1 MVFIRDGIFCRKT
14 CCRAQRLI
22 LMWQEPGTTLKMTDN
37 AKSCEIHEY
46 AEALYS
52 TDSFQDAFSLL
63 EQQALNCGFHGVLYT
78 YIPKLLIES
87 NFAVEPVYEL
97 SENYAPRYLEHYAE
111 ARFDRHD
118 PLIEAVMDGVKDPI
132 NWWGNV
138 CGEYMDKNQQSR
150 EVISVSKDYGISNGV
165 TVPLMS
171 GELGLAG
178 ASFITDESR
187 SFDTILSSELDRL
200 ALSTKL
206 FHGLVSMNAGHT
218 GRFARTL
225 LNQLNTTEKKFL
237 IELARGKVPC
247 QIAAD
252 MKKTEGYLEQ
262 VMLKIRRKLSGVGK
276 HEPPK
281 INRNQLLY
289 YAGLLNILEHAS

>member
-1 MVFIRDGIFCRKT
+1 MMTDDEKT
-14 CCRAQRLI
+14 CV
-22 LMWQEPGTTLKMTDN
+22 
-37 AKSCEIHEY
+37 IHDY

-63 EQQALNCGFHGVLYT
+63 EEQALNSGFHGVLYT
-78 YIPKLLIES
+78 YIPKVLIDS
-87 NFAVEPVYEL
+87 NFSVEPVYEI
-97 SENYAPRYLEHYAE
+97 SEAYAPRYLDHYTE

-118 PLIEAVMDGVKDPI
+118 PLIAAVMDGVKEPI

-138 CGEYMDKNQQSR
+138 CADYMDKSPESR
-150 EVISVSKDYGISNGV
+150 EVISVSKDYGISNGI

-171 GELGLAG
+171 GVKGLAG

-187 SFDTILSSELDRL
+187 SFETLQASELDRL
-200 ALSTKL
+200 VLCTKM
-206 FHGLVSMNAGHT
+206 FHGLVSLDAGHT
-218 GRFARTL
+218 GRFTRTL
-225 LNQLNTTEKKFL
+225 LDQLNATEKKFL
-237 IELARGKVPC
+237 IELAKGKVPC

-252 MKKTEGYLEQ
+252 LKKTEGYLEQ

-276 HEPPK
+276 HESPK

-289 YAGLLNILEHAS
+289 YAGLLNILEHAA

>member
-1 MVFIRDGIFCRKT
+1 
-14 CCRAQRLI
+14 
-22 LMWQEPGTTLKMTDN
+22 MTN
-37 AKSCEIHEY
+37 EAVRCEIHEY

-52 TDSFQDAFSLL
+52 ADSFQEAFSLL
-63 EQQALNCGFHGVLYT
+63 EQQANKCGFNGVLYT

-97 SENYAPRYLEHYAE
+97 SEDYAPQYLDHYAE
-111 ARFDRHD
+111 ARFDKHD

-132 NWWGNV
+132 NWWGDV
-138 CGEYMDKNQQSR
+138 CGEYMDKNQHSR

-178 ASFITDESR
+178 ASFITDETR
-187 SFDTILSSELDRL
+187 SFDTILSSELDNL
-200 ALSTKL
+200 VLSTKL
-206 FHGLVSMNAGHT
+206 FHGLVSMDAGHT

-225 LNQLNTTEKKFL
+225 LNQLNATEKKFL
-237 IELARGKVPC
+237 IELAKGKVPC

-289 YAGLLNILEHAS
+289 YAGLLNLLEHAA

>member
-1 MVFIRDGIFCRKT
+1 
-14 CCRAQRLI
+14 
-22 LMWQEPGTTLKMTDN
+22 MTGS
-37 AKSCEIHEY
+37 AHRCEIHEY
-46 AEALYS
+46 VEALYS
-52 TDSFQDAFSLL
+52 ADSFQEAFSLL
-63 EQQALNCGFHGVLYT
+63 EQQAIRCGFHGVLYT
-78 YIPKLLIES
+78 YIPKLLLDS
-87 NFAVEPVYEL
+87 NFAVEPVFEL
-97 SENYAPRYLEHYAE
+97 SDEYAPRYLDHYAE
-111 ARFDRHD
+111 ARFDRND

-132 NWWGNV
+132 DWWGDV
-138 CGEYMDKNQQSR
+138 CGEYMKKNHHSR
-150 EVISVSKDYGISNGV
+150 EVISVSRDYGISNGV

-187 SFDTILSSELDRL
+187 SFDTILSTQLDKL
-200 ALSTKL
+200 VLSTRI
-206 FHGLVSMNAGHT
+206 FHGLVSMDAGHT

-225 LNQLNTTEKKFL
+225 LDQLNTTEKKFL
-237 IELARGKVPC
+237 TELAKGKVPC

-289 YAGLLNILEHAS
+289 YAGLLNLLELS